1 MAATSQGESLPR
13 PLAALIEYFWLSASA
28 KVAPAL
34 DADRRSLGERLT
46 AVRARLD
53 AALVLWSEAM
63 GEPALEELARA
74 EDLYRSLCDGPL
86 APVTVLAGGYAPPSQ
101 PAQRTISTF
110 DARVRSLET
119 ALARV
124 DGARLGP
131 AARWLARGAR
141 LSAVGLVVALAS
153 LAVAQWRERAPMKT
167 SASSSW
173 GTQYFHDR
181 AADRDFTTNWL
192 LPDGMPGWIRVEF
205 APRAVR
211 LVRLF
216 NVRRLPSYG
225 ARRGELELFEG
236 ARRVGVY
243 PLDLTASVGQMD
255 PYVLRLPAPVRADAL
270 RVTVREF
277 HGIGG
282 GFAEIEVE

>member
-13 PLAALIEYFWLSASA
+13 PLAALIEYFWLSSSA
-28 KVAPAL
+28 RVSPAL
-34 DADRRSLGERLT
+34 DADRAALAREL
-46 AVRARLD
+46 AAIRARVD
-53 AALVLWSEAM
+53 AALLLWSEAM
-63 GEPALEELARA
+63 GEQALEELARG
-74 EDLYRSLCDGPL
+74 EDLYRALREGPL
-86 APVTVLAGGYAPPSQ
+86 APVTVLARGFAPPAQ

-110 DARVRSLET
+110 DARVHALES
-119 ALARV
+119 ALARI

-141 LSAVGLVVALAS
+141 LCAVGLVVALAS
-153 LAVAQWRERAPMKT
+153 LGVSQWRARAPMRT
-167 SASSSW
+167 SASASW

-205 APRAVR
+205 SPRPVR

-236 ARRVGVY
+236 TRRVGVY
-243 PLDLTASVGQMD
+243 PLELGASIGQMD
-255 PYVLRLPAPVRADAL
+255 PHVLRLPAPVRADAL

-277 HGIGG
+277 QGIGG